1 MGKRQIMLSFML
13 IAAVVLFGVSVSS
26 GHNNSAA
33 NFECMGCHIG
43 GTGDATI
50 KIEGLPKVYT
60 PGKLYKLTLI
70 VNSKLKSYL
79 EVQGGFAVQADK
91 GDIVVLDKK
100 NTQLGDNNILTH
112 TKEGSEFRKWK
123 FGWKA
128 PSKNGDVTINVMAV
142 AANGDF
148 APDGDEV
155 GVNAFTIK
163 SKK

>member
-1 MGKRQIMLSFML
+1 MGKRQIMISFVL
-13 IAAVVLFGVSVSS
+13 IAALVLFGVSVSS
-26 GHNNSAA
+26 GHNNSGA

-43 GTGDATI
+43 GSGDVTI

-70 VNSKLKSYL
+70 VDSKLKSDL
-79 EVQGGFAVQADK
+79 EVQGGFGLQTDA
-91 GDIVVLDKK
+91 GNFVVLDKK
-100 NTQLGDNNILTH
+100 NTQIGDNAMLTH

-128 PSKNGDVTINVMAV
+128 PAKGGDVNINVMAV

-148 APDGDEV
+148 SPAGDEV

-163 SKK
+163 SK